1 MRGRRRYGEKQH
13 NPGTC
18 NPGTDVEFLY
28 EGSSAARA
36 YDSLHCKQKSDYA
49 SLHTRSGRCSR
60 HASPWFTGVSPL
72 NRCVWGVCP

>member
-36 YDSLHCKQKSDYA
+36 YDSLHCKQKSDYICLFTHEA
-49 SLHTRSGRCSR
+49 EDVPGMPHPG
-60 HASPWFTGVSPL
+60 SPE
-72 NRCVWGVCP
+72 